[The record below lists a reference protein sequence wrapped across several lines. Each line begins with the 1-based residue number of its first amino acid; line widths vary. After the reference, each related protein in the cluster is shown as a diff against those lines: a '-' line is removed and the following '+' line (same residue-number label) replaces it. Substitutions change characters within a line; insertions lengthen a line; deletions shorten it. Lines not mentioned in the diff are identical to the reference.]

1 MWDIG
6 GHLNPALTFALTIAR
21 RFPWKD
27 LPFYMFAQYLGAL
40 AASGTVLGI
49 YYGGI
54 CISNDYFYL
63 MFVMK
68 KYVWPALKNRG
79 HPR

>member
-1 MWDIG
+1 MHMREGFISNTLLTLMWDTG

-54 CISNDYFYL
+54 CTSNDYFYL
-63 MFVMK
+63 F
-68 KYVWPALKNRG
+68 
-79 HPR
+79 